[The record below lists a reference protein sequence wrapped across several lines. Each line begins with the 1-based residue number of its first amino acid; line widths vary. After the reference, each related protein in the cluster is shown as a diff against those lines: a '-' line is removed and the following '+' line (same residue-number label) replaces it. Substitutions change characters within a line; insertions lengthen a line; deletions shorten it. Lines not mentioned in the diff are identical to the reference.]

1 MKSIIFA
8 AVLAA
13 VPALAVAADPPPASV
28 PITLSG
34 REYEAILT
42 DLANRDDIMRF
53 LNSKQQAAQQAAVQA
68 AEHARAEAAKP
79 LHPPA
84 APTPMTK

>member
-1 MKSIIFA
+1 MKSMIFA

-13 VPALAVAADPPPASV
+13 VPALAVAADQAPASV

-42 DLANRDDIMRF
+42 DLANRDDIVRF
-53 LNSKQQAAQQAAVQA
+53 LNSKQQAAQQAAA
-68 AEHARAEAAKP
+68 AAAAATKPAAKP
-79 LHPPA
+79 TAPA
-84 APTPMTK
+84 K